1 MKYIMLIILI
11 IMAAHGFGQSDN
23 NLIKES
29 NCYSNRCM
37 LNETYIRR

>member
-11 IMAAHGFGQSDN
+11 IIPVHGFGQSDN
-23 NLIKES
+23 NLIKEN